1 MSTGLA
7 RTTYNEVLL
16 VSYVPIIEMIGSL
29 DEAER
34 EYQRAARGLP
44 RSGPIMALAGV
55 ARRRGHTD
63 DECAFLAKTVDLLR
77 GRPILPL
84 QLLADA
90 EMRAGHPEEAL
101 DAMDRRWLWAD
112 TGPGCGTSR
121 KWRVLWKKRRAP
133 RYEGSKFIRAMRD

>member
-1 MSTGLA
+1 
-7 RTTYNEVLL
+7 
-16 VSYVPIIEMIGSL
+16 
-29 DEAER
+29 
-34 EYQRAARGLP
+34 
-44 RSGPIMALAGV
+44 MALAGV

-101 DAMDRRWLWAD
+101 DAIDRRWLWAD

-121 KWRVLWKKRRAP
+121 KWRVLWKKEEP
-133 RYEGSKFIRAMRD
+133 RGTKALSSSRQCGIELRPY